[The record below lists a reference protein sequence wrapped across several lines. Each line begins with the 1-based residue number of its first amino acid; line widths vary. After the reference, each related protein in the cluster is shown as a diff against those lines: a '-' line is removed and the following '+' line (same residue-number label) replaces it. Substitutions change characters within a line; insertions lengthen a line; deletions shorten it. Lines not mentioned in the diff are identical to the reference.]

1 MLVLIPYLLKYKILI
16 MKHLTK
22 TLFVFFAFIFLAC
35 SSPSES
41 NLEMRSE
48 VIKHYS
54 ATNYKLIAVEARIPY
69 GDKIYRWYKGSAP
82 NWIGNRWEHYVNNDL
97 KMVFDTTANFQV
109 IDHGNKTSEI
119 QWTEKARLKNSNGA
133 FEIIKMNGQKQTQI
147 FQGLY
152 GEGEVSKKAI
162 NQLTSYQIKLL
173 FPAHHVIRFTGD
185 TLDLFYKNQEAVTG
199 SQFITYSFIRSN

>member
-1 MLVLIPYLLKYKILI
+1 
-16 MKHLTK
+16 MKHLAK
-22 TLFVFFAFIFLAC
+22 TLYLFYAFTFLAC

-54 ATNYKLIAVEARIPY
+54 STNYKLIAVEAGIPY
-69 GDKIYRWYKGSAP
+69 GDKIYRWYKGSTP
-82 NWIGNRWEHYVNNDL
+82 NWIGNRWEHYVKNDL

-119 QWTEKARLKNSNGA
+119 QWNEEIRLKDSNGA
-133 FEIIKMNGQKQTQI
+133 FEVVKVDNKNQNSTQI

-162 NQLTSYQIKLL
+162 KQLTSYQITLL
-173 FPAHHVIRFTGD
+173 FPAHHIIRFTGD
-185 TLDLFYKNQEAVTG
+185 TMDLFYKNKEAVTG
-199 SQFITYSFIRSN
+199 SQFITYSFIRSK

>member
-1 MLVLIPYLLKYKILI
+1 MKY
-16 MKHLTK
+16 LTK
-22 TLFVFFAFIFLAC
+22 TIYLFCAFIFLAC

-54 ATNYKLIAVEARIPY
+54 STNYKLIAVEAKIPY
-69 GDKIYRWYKGSAP
+69 GDKIYRWYKGSTP

-97 KMVFDTTANFQV
+97 KMVFDTTVNFQV

-119 QWTEKARLKNSNGA
+119 QWTEKVRLKDNNGA
-133 FEIIKMNGQKQTQI
+133 FEVVKMDSKNKNPTQI

-152 GEGEVSKKAI
+152 GEGEINKKAI
-162 NQLTSYQIKLL
+162 HQLTSYQIRLL
-173 FPAHHVIRFTGD
+173 FPAHHIIRFTGD
-185 TLDLFYKNQEAVTG
+185 TMDLFYKNKEAVTG

>member
-1 MLVLIPYLLKYKILI
+1 MKY
-16 MKHLTK
+16 LTK
-22 TLFVFFAFIFLAC
+22 TLYLFCALFFLAC

-41 NLEMRSE
+41 NLEMRSD

-69 GDKIYRWYKGSAP
+69 GDKIYRWYKGSTP
-82 NWIGNRWEHYVNNDL
+82 NWIGNRWEHYVVNDL

-119 QWTEKARLKNSNGA
+119 QWTEKLRLKDTNGA
-133 FEIIKMNGQKQTQI
+133 FEIIKIRNKNQPPTQI
-147 FQGLY
+147 FQGMY

-162 NQLTSYQIKLL
+162 NQLSSYQIKLL
-173 FPAHHVIRFTGD
+173 FPAHHIIRFTGD

-199 SQFITYSFIRSN
+199 SQFITYSFIHSK